1 MGGPGSGR
9 WPRNYKR
16 REVVQSCSSLSIIAM
31 RRGGA
36 LVPQKETNGTLF
48 RRDQITQE
56 VDFSIKFRVTWRSPD
71 GPRLWLAYELP
82 GSAERVRY
90 SIQLACTRTNWGGT
104 RFWFVC
110 PLIGSSGPCGR
121 RAGKLYRPAE
131 CKQFGCR
138 VCYQLSYRSVH
149 EHEKRAAS
157 RRRDAALQKIQTR
170 AARP

>member
-90 SIQLACTRTNWGGT
+90 SIQLACTRTNWGGCPPFCPEWSRPDTSLWPPT
-104 RFWFVC
+104 RIMNPNSV
-110 PLIGSSGPCGR
+110 
-121 RAGKLYRPAE
+121 AG
-131 CKQFGCR
+131 
-138 VCYQLSYRSVH
+138 
-149 EHEKRAAS
+149 
-157 RRRDAALQKIQTR
+157 
-170 AARP
+170 

>member
-56 VDFSIKFRVTWRSPD
+56 VDFSIKFRVTWVSPD

-90 SIQLACTRTNWGGT
+90 SIQLACTWTNWGGT
-104 RFWFVC
+104 RSSSCDAGRRETAVA
-110 PLIGSSGPCGR
+110 PHPESMRVRSIGSEHIRSHAAFSNPTTSAVWPREQPPC
-121 RAGKLYRPAE
+121 
-131 CKQFGCR
+131 
-138 VCYQLSYRSVH
+138 SYH
-149 EHEKRAAS
+149 
-157 RRRDAALQKIQTR
+157 L
-170 AARP
+170 

>member
-56 VDFSIKFRVTWRSPD
+56 VEFSIKFRVTWVSPD

-90 SIQLACTRTNWGGT
+90 SIQLACTRRNWGGT

-110 PLIGSSGPCGR
+110 PLCN
-121 RAGKLYRPAE
+121 
-131 CKQFGCR
+131 
-138 VCYQLSYRSVH
+138 
-149 EHEKRAAS
+149 AS
-157 RRRDAALQKIQTR
+157 RSFPPTASRYSPSSSSDSGRSGALRLGATCIGGIGYS
-170 AARP
+170 PV